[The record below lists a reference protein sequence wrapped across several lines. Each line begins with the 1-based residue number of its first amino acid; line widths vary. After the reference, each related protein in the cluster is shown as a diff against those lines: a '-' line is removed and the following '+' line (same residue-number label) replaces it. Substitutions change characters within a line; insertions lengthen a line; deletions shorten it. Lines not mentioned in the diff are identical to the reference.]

1 MIVELNPNLH
11 NLHNTM
17 CFKTWNDVVI
27 SLPQRTVKWC
37 CKTVY
42 TKEQMK
48 ELTFDYDTL
57 TEDFIFNHPILQQR
71 KHDLS
76 GGTHNK
82 DCELCWK
89 TEQAGGNSVRTEYMK
104 NYDYPLL
111 KQYSN
116 NSNQN

>member
-1 MIVELNPNLH
+1 MIVELSPNLH

-17 CFKTWNDVVI
+17 CFKTWNDIVI

-48 ELTFDYDTL
+48 ELTFNLDTL
-57 TEDFIFNHPILQQR
+57 TEDFLFNHPILQQR

-76 GGTHNK
+76 GGIYNK

-89 TEQAGGNSVRTEYMK
+89 TEKAGGQSVRTEYMK
-104 NYDYPLL
+104 TYDYHLL
-111 KQYSN
+111 KQFRKS
-116 NSNQN
+116 S